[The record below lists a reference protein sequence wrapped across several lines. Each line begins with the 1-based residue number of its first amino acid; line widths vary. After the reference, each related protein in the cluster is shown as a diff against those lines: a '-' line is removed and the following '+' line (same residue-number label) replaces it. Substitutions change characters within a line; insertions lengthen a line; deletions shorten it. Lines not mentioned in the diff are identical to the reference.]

1 MTARRMWGVPL
12 SPVYGA
18 VVRLKRKL
26 LNWGVMK
33 QRRLVHPVISVGSL
47 SAGGAGKTP
56 VVLMLARSLSQRG
69 YAPRI
74 LTRGYGRKS
83 HGVERVVPGGDPA
96 WFGDEPMLLAERS
109 GVPVFVGT
117 DRYAAGLLAE
127 RDAGEDK
134 VIVHLLDDGFQHLK
148 LARDVEIVLLTR
160 EDVQDELLPAGNL
173 REPLEALTSADV
185 VILRQEEL
193 ACMDAV
199 AVRMAKAGAA
209 ATTMWVVQRRLRFR
223 EEEPLPV
230 RPVVFCGIA
239 RPEGFFEMLRDLGCE
254 AADWVTFEDHHEYVE
269 DDLQRL
275 LDTARRCS
283 ADGFVTT
290 EKDAVK
296 ISEAHLKVLE
306 EAGSMVVARLD
317 LELMDEKQAI
327 DDLIAKVRPM
337 ERRRRV

>member
-1 MTARRMWGVPL
+1 MTARRIWGVPL

-26 LNWGVMK
+26 LDWGITR
-33 QRRLVHPVISVGSL
+33 QRRLAHPVISVGSL

-56 VVLMLARSLSQRG
+56 VVLMLAKALVQRG

-74 LTRGYGRKS
+74 LTRGYGRRS
-83 HGVERVVPGGDPA
+83 HGVERVIPGGDPA

-109 GVPVFVGT
+109 GVPVFVGA
-117 DRYAAGLLAE
+117 DRHEAGLLAE
-127 RDAGEDK
+127 RDAEEDK
-134 VIVHLLDDGFQHLK
+134 VLVHVLDDGFQHMK

-173 REPLEALTSADV
+173 REPLEALASADV
-185 VILRQEEL
+185 VVLRQEEL
-193 ACMDAV
+193 ACVDEV
-199 AVRMAKAGAA
+199 SVRMANAGAA
-209 ATTMWVVQRRLRFR
+209 AATMWVVQRRLSFR
-223 EEEPLPV
+223 EEEPLPM

-239 RPEGFFEMLRDLGCE
+239 RPEGFFGMLRDLGCE
-254 AADWVTFEDHHEYVE
+254 AAEWVAFDDHHEYVKA
-269 DDLQRL
+269 DLERL
-275 LDTARRCS
+275 LDTARRCN
-283 ADGFVTT
+283 ADGYVTT

-306 EAGSMVVARLD
+306 EAGSLVVARLD

-327 DDLIAKVRPM
+327 DDLIAKVKPM